1 MICKN
6 DLIASELEFL
16 FSFLK
21 SVNDFSDADSKWAE
35 WVLAHPEFRSS
46 VNPIIT
52 KGADFAHCITACPPG
67 LLIIRFFQLLKCIL
81 LVKTSLEMMHRARI
95 RKGF

>member
-1 MICKN
+1 MIYKN

-21 SVNDFSDADSKWAE
+21 SVNDFSDAASKWAE
-35 WVLAHPEFRSS
+35 WALAHPEFSSS

-52 KGADFAHCITACPPG
+52 KRGRLCQHY
-67 LLIIRFFQLLKCIL
+67 
-81 LVKTSLEMMHRARI
+81 
-95 RKGF
+95 

>member
-1 MICKN
+1 MIYKN

-46 VNPIIT
+46 VNPITTRGQIMPT
-52 KGADFAHCITACPPG
+52 TLLLAHPDLKTQRHLCTHNEFDGA
-67 LLIIRFFQLLKCIL
+67 L
-81 LVKTSLEMMHRARI
+81 
-95 RKGF
+95 

>member
-1 MICKN
+1 MIYKN

-21 SVNDFSDADSKWAE
+21 SVNDFIDAASKWAE
-35 WVLAHPEFRSS
+35 WALAHLELSSS

-52 KGADFAHCITACPPG
+52 KRGRLCQQHY
-67 LLIIRFFQLLKCIL
+67 
-81 LVKTSLEMMHRARI
+81 
-95 RKGF
+95 